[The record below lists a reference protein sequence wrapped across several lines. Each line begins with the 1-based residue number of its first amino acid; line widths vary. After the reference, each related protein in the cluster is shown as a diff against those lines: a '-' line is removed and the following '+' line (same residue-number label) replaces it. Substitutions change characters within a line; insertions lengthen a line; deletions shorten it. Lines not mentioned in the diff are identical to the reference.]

1 MGWHDK
7 LSHAA
12 LMNRVTGRVDPSP
25 SNYKFPRLPLARFSL
40 DLLLGRPRSFLKD
53 SQTVMAANP
62 YRRQVQGLDN
72 VPSEG
77 PFVLVSNHYTRRGLQ
92 VYHCGMFI
100 TTVIAERRPRSPDIR
115 WVITSEW
122 YGYRIGPIPIPVWLI
137 RWVFRRVANM
147 HGLVVMPR
155 QASLAAGRAAVLRR
169 IARIAQREPIGLMP
183 EAGGSGV
190 LREPLEG
197 SGLFL
202 QALSERG
209 LPLVPA
215 GVWEEDDTLTVSF
228 GEPFALPL
236 AKEGP
241 RQEQDRQAREQVMVA
256 VGRLLPPAYWG
267 YYSEAIQRS
276 LSEG

>member
-1 MGWHDK
+1 MSAD
-7 LSHAA
+7 
-12 LMNRVTGRVDPSP
+12 TGPADRSSP
-25 SNYKFPRLPLARFSL
+25 NYEFPRLPLIGFGL

-53 SQTVMAANP
+53 SRRVMAANP
-62 YRRQVQGLDN
+62 YRRQAQGLEN

-77 PFVLVSNHYTRRGLQ
+77 PFVLVTNHYARRGLQ
-92 VYHCGMFI
+92 VYHFAMFI
-100 TTVIAERRPRSPDIR
+100 TTAIAQRRPLSPAIC

-122 YGYRIGPIPIPVWLI
+122 YGYHVGPIPIPVWLI
-137 RWVFRRVANM
+137 RWVFRRV
-147 HGLVVMPR
+147 GRVYGFLVMPR
-155 QASLAAGRAAVLRR
+155 QASRAVGRAAVLRR

-183 EAGGSGV
+183 EAGGSGI

-209 LPLVPA
+209 LPLVPT
-215 GVWEEDDTLTVSF
+215 GVWEEDDTLMISF
-228 GEPFALPL
+228 GEPFALSV

-267 YYSEAIQRS
+267 HYREAIRRS

>member
-1 MGWHDK
+1 MSADTGPAN
-7 LSHAA
+7 LS
-12 LMNRVTGRVDPSP
+12 PP
-25 SNYKFPRLPLARFSL
+25 NYEFPRLPLAGFGL

-53 SQTVMAANP
+53 SRRVMAANP
-62 YRRQVQGLDN
+62 YHRQVRGLEN

-77 PFVLVSNHYTRRGLQ
+77 PFVLVTNHYARRGLRT
-92 VYHCGMFI
+92 YHCAMFI
-100 TTVIAERRPRSPDIR
+100 TTVIAERRPLAPAIR

-122 YGYRIGPIPIPVWLI
+122 YGYRLGPIPIPVWLI
-137 RWVFRRVANM
+137 RWTFRQVGKVY
-147 HGLVVMPR
+147 GLVIMPR
-155 QASLAAGRAAVLRR
+155 QASRAVGRAAVLRR
-169 IARIAQREPIGLMP
+169 IARIAQREPVVLMP
-183 EAGGSGV
+183 EAGGSGI

-215 GVWEEDDTLTVSF
+215 GVWEEDDTLMVSF
-228 GEPFALPL
+228 GEPFALSV
-236 AKEGP
+236 AKEGS
-241 RQEQDRQAREQVMVA
+241 RQEQDRRAREQVMVG

>member
-1 MGWHDK
+1 MSAD
-7 LSHAA
+7 
-12 LMNRVTGRVDPSP
+12 TGSAKPIPPS
-25 SNYKFPRLPLARFSL
+25 YAFPRLPLVGFGL
-40 DLLLGRPRSFLKD
+40 DLLLGRSRSFLND

-62 YRRQVQGLDN
+62 YRRQAQGLEN

-77 PFVLVSNHYTRRGLQ
+77 PFILVTNHYARRGLRA
-92 VYHCGMFI
+92 YHFAMFI
-100 TTVIAERRPRSPDIR
+100 TTAIAQRRPLSPAIC

-122 YGYRIGPIPIPVWLI
+122 YGYHVGPIPIPVWLI
-137 RWVFRRVANM
+137 RWVFRRVAKVY
-147 HGLVVMPR
+147 GLVVMPR
-155 QASLAAGRAAVLRR
+155 QASRAVGRAAVLRR
-169 IARIAQREPIGLMP
+169 IAKIVQREPIGLMP

-190 LREPLEG
+190 LLEPLEG

-215 GVWEEDDTLTVSF
+215 GVWEEDDTLMVSF
-228 GEPFALPL
+228 GQPVALSV

-241 RQEQDRQAREQVMVA
+241 RREQDREAREQVMVA

-267 YYSEAIQRS
+267 HYSEAIQRS